1 MNEENINCDKR
12 SLPKSEETLQKMSD
26 TKLEMGRQKIIEG
39 IDKNE
44 TPIQSENKLK
54 IPTHRTKKQISFEQ
68 FKELIQ
74 NGETLKNLCIIY
86 SKHLMGF
93 YSRLSQG
100 KINLPKELFIE
111 EYEKGVTL
119 EEISEKYDIPREHIT
134 YLRDFYAIKRKG
146 AKFQN
151 RITNEKPLS
160 QDAKDVIIG
169 SMLGDGHITKL
180 GTFTEK
186 HSPAQLNYL
195 KWKASHFDVI
205 TNDKCWAY
213 YETIDKRSGTLI
225 KSHCFRTNAHS
236 FLYEMRNKFYK
247 EINGKWTKVIPEDIA
262 SMINEK
268 VLAIWFMD
276 DGNTN
281 WMYKDGKREYP
292 NAKPMAKLCTESF
305 SEKDVILLINILWF
319 KFGIKAYMGD
329 VRSNGNRI
337 IFDTENTPKLLD
349 ITKKYATPDLLYKF
363 DESVYSE
370 IIKNREKS

>member
-1 MNEENINCDKR
+1 MNEENINYDNCDKFDKR
-12 SLPKSEETLQKMSD
+12 NLPKSEETLQKMSD

-39 IDKNE
+39 MSKNE
-44 TPIQSENKLK
+44 VPVQSENKLK
-54 IPTHRTKKQISFEQ
+54 IPKHRTKKQISFEQ

-74 NGETLKNLCIIY
+74 NGETLKNLCLIY

-111 EYEKGVTL
+111 EYEKGMSL
-119 EEISEKYDIPREHIT
+119 DEISNKYDIPREHIT

-151 RITNEKPLS
+151 RIANEKPLS

-180 GTFTEK
+180 GTFSEK
-186 HSPAQLNYL
+186 HSPAQLEYL

-205 TNDKCWAY
+205 TNDKCWSY

-236 FLYEMRNKFYK
+236 FLYEMRKKFYK

-276 DGNTN
+276 DGKID
-281 WMYKDGKREYP
+281 WMYRNGIKQHP
-292 NAKPMAKLCTESF
+292 NSNPSIQLCTDSF
-305 SEKDVILLINILWF
+305 TKEDVTILINVLWF
-319 KFGIKAYMGD
+319 KFNIKAYI
-329 VRSNGNRI
+329 GNRRNRI
-337 IFDTENTPKLLD
+337 KINTENTPKFLN
-349 ITKKYATPDLLYKF
+349 ITRKYATNDLLYKF
-363 DESVYSE
+363 DESVYYGD
-370 IIKNREKS
+370 IKK